1 MILGITGATGFV
13 GHHVEKAVQERGDT
27 IVRFSRHPRSN
38 DRFFSAAISPNVNGC
53 EGIVHLAG
61 ESIFGLWTPPK
72 RREILESRR
81 QGTRRLVEGI
91 ANARVRP
98 RVLVCASAIGY
109 YGDRGERLLD
119 ELSSQG
125 KGFLANVVHAW
136 EQEAL
141 QAEHYGV
148 RVVCLRFGLV
158 LGNDGG
164 FLKKAVPFFCRGLG
178 TQLGSGTQW
187 MSCIHVED
195 LAQMILLCLQ
205 EEKLSGVINA
215 VMPTPI
221 TNKDFTQTLAQ
232 TVHRSAFLQA
242 PAWLLRFLLGDFSH
256 LLLDSQRVTPK
267 RALEAGFQWQYPTVE
282 EALKKITKSF

>member
-13 GHHVEKAVQERGDT
+13 GHHVEKAAQARGDT
-27 IVRFSRHPRSN
+27 VIRFSRHPKKG
-38 DRFFSAAISPNVNGC
+38 DLFFSTSTAPRLHGC

-61 ESIFGLWTPPK
+61 ESIFGLWTPSK
-72 RREILESRR
+72 RRKILESRR

-91 ANARVRP
+91 ANARLRP
-98 RVLVCASAIGY
+98 RVLVCASGIGY
-109 YGDRGERLLD
+109 YGDRGERELD
-119 ELSSQG
+119 ESSSQG
-125 KGFLANVVHAW
+125 KGFLADVVHAW

-164 FLKKAVPFFCRGLG
+164 FLKKAVPFFRRRLG

-195 LAQMILLCLQ
+195 LTQMILWCLQ
-205 EEKLSGVINA
+205 EEKLSGIINA

-232 TVHRSAFLQA
+232 AVHRPAFLKA
-242 PAWLLRFLLGDFSH
+242 PAWLLRFLLGDFSR
-256 LLLDSQRVTPK
+256 LLLDSQRVLPK
-267 RALEAGFQWQYPTVE
+267 RAMEAGFQWQYPTVE
-282 EALKKITKSF
+282 EALIASR